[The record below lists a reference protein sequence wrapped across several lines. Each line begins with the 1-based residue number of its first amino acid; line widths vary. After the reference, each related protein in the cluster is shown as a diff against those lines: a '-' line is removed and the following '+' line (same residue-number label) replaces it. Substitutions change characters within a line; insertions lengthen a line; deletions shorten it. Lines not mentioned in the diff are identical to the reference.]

1 LVLPPSVFL
10 FLFSTSKVVDF
21 RVSEQLSTAA
31 AAEEHSTSIIAAA
44 AAAAAACHVGKGV
57 MKQKEKYF
65 RLAPL

>member
-44 AAAAAACHVGKGV
+44 AAAAACHVGKGV
-57 MKQKEKYF
+57 MEQKEKYF